1 MIYIPF
7 NAIWPQS
14 ELKKKI
20 SPDPDG
26 AAKARVSA
34 RVTHTPS
41 PISAP
46 IFNPVFTGQV
56 SLRFPSTF
64 NRYFTPT
71 FSSIMCIA
79 SMLPLLTATFMHNF
93 CSPHIFKHLAFNWFL
108 PLMTWVFRVLF
119 HWFHWLFG
127 YSDYSSFSLIMCL
140 TFCHLWSSFSASM
153 IVSPKTKNFFCPSS
167 YLFIGEWQGAVW
179 KLKVCV
185 SCKSS
190 NRF

>member
-1 MIYIPF
+1 MIYISF
-7 NAIWPQS
+7 NGIWPQG

-64 NRYFTPT
+64 NCYFTPPP
-71 FSSIMCIA
+71 FSRIMCVA
-79 SMLPLLTATFMHNF
+79 SILTATFVHNF
-93 CSPHIFKHLAFNWFL
+93 YIPHIFKPLAFDWI
-108 PLMTWVFRVLF
+108 VLF
-119 HWFHWLFG
+119 MTCGSWRIVPCHLDSSVSLIILIFG
-127 YSDYSSFSLIMCL
+127 YSSFSRIMCH
-140 TFCHLWSSFSASM
+140 FWSSIFSCRHGF
-153 IVSPKTKNFFCPSS
+153 TN
-167 YLFIGEWQGAVW
+167 L
-179 KLKVCV
+179 
-185 SCKSS
+185 
-190 NRF
+190 